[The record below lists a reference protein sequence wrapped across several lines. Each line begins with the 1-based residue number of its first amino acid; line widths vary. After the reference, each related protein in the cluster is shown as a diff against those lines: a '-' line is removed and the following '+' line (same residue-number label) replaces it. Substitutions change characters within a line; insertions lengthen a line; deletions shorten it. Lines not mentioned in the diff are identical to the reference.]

1 MAGAAP
7 LDVGEVMANQLMKA
21 AQIVEDQLDAEIER
35 LEKMDD
41 DELEVLRQKKIA
53 GMKKQAAKKQ
63 EWLANGHGKYEEI
76 PEEKEFFNV
85 TKKSENVVCHFY
97 KDDAFRCK
105 ILDKHLAALAPKH
118 VETKFCKINATK
130 CPFLTDRLK
139 IRVIPTMAVI
149 KDAMTKDYIVGFTD
163 LGNTDEFSTEM
174 LEWRLARSDVIHYS
188 GDLMTPPDGKKNQ
201 KPKLNL
207 LGKSKNKTV
216 RGKNVDNDDSSDND
230 DW

>member
-1 MAGAAP
+1 MAGAP
-7 LDVGEVMANQLMKA
+7 DMGQLMADQLMKA
-21 AQIVEDQLDAEIER
+21 AQIVEEQVDTEIER
-35 LEKMDD
+35 LEKMDG
-41 DELEVLRQKKIA
+41 DELEVLRQKRMA
-53 GMKKQAAKKQ
+53 VMKKQQAKKQ
-63 EWLANGHGKYEEI
+63 EWLSNGHGKYEEI

-85 TKKSENVVCHFY
+85 TKKSENVVVHFY

-118 VETKFCKINATK
+118 VETKFCKINAVK
-130 CPFLTDRLK
+130 CPFLTERLK

-149 KDAMTKDYIVGFTD
+149 KDSKTQDYIVGFTD

-174 LEWRLARSDVIHYS
+174 LEWRLARSDILHYS
-188 GDLMTPPDGKKNQ
+188 GDLMTPPDGSGGNKK
-201 KPKLNL
+201 KLNI

-216 RGKNVDNDDSSDND
+216 RGRNVENGDDSSDND